1 MPWKYEVKW
10 WPDDV
15 SRSGQKNTK
24 NIIFVESK
32 PRDLGTFGLVN
43 VDTWI
48 NSDETDDAVTPD
60 QPLAIYAS
68 VKRGNSPVLNA
79 KVSVIMKVVMRNGT
93 TTAYGPLELFD
104 NGSGGT
110 LKIIRIKSYVL
121 LICVK
126 VWLLIID
133 SN

>member
-15 SRSGQKNTK
+15 TRSGQKNIK

-32 PRDLGTFGLVN
+32 PRDLGTFGLLN
-43 VDTWI
+43 VDAWI
-48 NSDETDDAVTPD
+48 NSDETDDTVTPD
-60 QPLAIYAS
+60 QPLSIYAS

-79 KVSVIMKVVMRNGT
+79 KVTVIMNVVMRNGST
-93 TTAYGPLELFD
+93 TSFGPFELHD

-110 LKIIRIKSYVL
+110 LQTTF
-121 LICVK
+121 
-126 VWLLIID
+126 
-133 SN
+133 

>member
-15 SRSGQKNTK
+15 TRTGQKNIK

-43 VDTWI
+43 VDAWI
-48 NSDETDDAVTPD
+48 NSDETDDTVTPD
-60 QPLAIYAS
+60 HPLSIYAS

-79 KVSVIMKVVMRNGT
+79 KVTVIMNVVMRNGST
-93 TTAYGPLELFD
+93 TSYGPFELYD

-110 LKIIRIKSYVL
+110 LKSYFYNKL
-121 LICVK
+121 GGRFK
-126 VWLLIID
+126 
-133 SN
+133 N